1 MSLIGLTKMT
11 NEELK
16 NQRFYINKMDQTNE
30 TNLRGV
36 LMIKLTQY
44 NKDND
49 SQIMIQLVDI
59 SQNLELD
66 QKVMENEMLQIVNA
80 TTSHELRNPLSSMI
94 AQNTKKEELYKEM
107 KDIAE
112 QKGYDEINWIIK
124 ELQDS
129 SKI

>member
-1 MSLIGLTKMT
+1 MT

>member
-1 MSLIGLTKMT
+1 MTKMT

-94 AQNTKKEELYKEM
+94 AQNTKKEELHKEM

>member
-1 MSLIGLTKMT
+1 MT

-66 QKVMENEMLQIVNA
+66 QKVMENERLQIVNA

-94 AQNTKKEELYKEM
+94 A
-107 KDIAE
+107 
-112 QKGYDEINWIIK
+112 
-124 ELQDS
+124 
-129 SKI
+129 